1 LSPEILELVYAFP
14 FGFQD
19 RAHLIADFVS
29 YIPCR
34 DKAFELTEL
43 FHVHS
48 TWL

>member
-1 LSPEILELVYAFP
+1 LSRDILELVYAFP

-19 RAHLIADFVS
+19 RCHLIADFVQ

-34 DKAFELTEL
+34 DRAFELANL
-43 FHVHS
+43 CHVHA